1 MAAMIPK
8 CISEW
13 EPWKGAMLTI
23 LKETPG
29 TWLLQEATRKE
40 IQVLGRADAIDL
52 KQEPLLSLDR

>member
-1 MAAMIPK
+1 
-8 CISEW
+8 
-13 EPWKGAMLTI
+13 MLTI